1 MKTPDDYR
9 GPLGTEYEL
18 PTLLGGT
25 AIPILEMLWGLPW
38 GEIPLCFI
46 RAVNPSY
53 IRVTNGETKTDAR
66 PQRVTVY
73 VDENDVIERIEQEV
87 TIAGGTGYEM
97 GVKLE
102 EARAQSL
109 VTKTKKTMS
118 YNPHSPD
125 GKWIVALSKG
135 FLQAGARQ
143 VPLVPDP
150 EVIERCI
157 RSAMDQSRKK

>member
-25 AIPILEMLWGLPW
+25 TIPILEVLWGLPW

-73 VDENDVIERIEQEV
+73 VDNNDVIERIEQEV
-87 TIAGGTGYEM
+87 TIAGGSGSEM
-97 GVKLE
+97 GLKLKNAKD
-102 EARAQSL
+102 EAKRKL
-109 VTKTKKTMS
+109 G
-118 YNPHSPD
+118 YNPDDPNT
-125 GKWIVALSKG
+125 KWIVALSEG
-135 FLQAGARQ
+135 FNQAGAKRS
-143 VPLVPDP
+143 PLVPEP
-150 EVIERCI
+150 RVIERCI
-157 RSAMDQSRKK
+157 RSAIDESRKS